1 MEAGEDVGLRLPGTL
16 WRGPA
21 TRRTHDGKVPPV
33 HEHPRDLVG
42 YGAEPPHAAW
52 PGGARVAVSLVLNY
66 EEGGERNVLDGDATS
81 EAYLHELVGAPPVSG
96 GRDLNVESMFAYGSR
111 AGFWRV
117 HRTLAAH
124 GAPLTVHAVAQALAR
139 NPDAARAMAA
149 AGWEVASHGW
159 RWIDYRDVPEEVE
172 RADVARSVST
182 IERLVG
188 RRPVGWYTGRTS
200 PRTRHLVAEDGGFLY
215 DSDDYSDDLPFYV
228 EAGGRPHLVLPY
240 SLDANDFKFLLVHGF
255 TTADDMLSYLVDT
268 FDTLRAEGAD
278 RPRMMSVGLH
288 CRIIGRPGRIRVLDG
303 FLRHVAQRG
312 GAWVTTRERIARHW
326 LTTHPPPH

>member
-1 MEAGEDVGLRLPGTL
+1 M
-16 WRGPA
+16 
-21 TRRTHDGKVPPV
+21 PPV
-33 HEHPRDLVG
+33 HEHQRDLVG
-42 YGAEPPHAAW
+42 YGAEPPLAAW

-66 EEGGERNVLDGDATS
+66 EEGGEQNVLDGDATS
-81 EAYLHELVGAPPVSG
+81 EGFLHELIGAPPVVG
-96 GRDLNVESMFAYGSR
+96 GRDLNVEAMFAYGSR
-111 AGFWRV
+111 AGFWRI

-124 GAPLTVHAVAQALAR
+124 NAPVTVYAVAQALER

-149 AGWEVASHGW
+149 AGWEVAGHGW
-159 RWIDYRDVPEEVE
+159 RWIDYRHVSVETE
-172 RADVARSVST
+172 RADIARSVST

-200 PRTRHLVAEDGGFLY
+200 PHTRRLVAEHGGFLY

-228 EAGGRPHLVLPY
+228 EAAGRPHLVLPY

-255 TTADDMLSYLVDT
+255 TTADDMLSYLVDA
-268 FDTLRAEGAD
+268 FDTLHAEGAD
-278 RPRMMSVGLH
+278 RPRMMSIGMH
-288 CRIIGRPGRIRVLDG
+288 GRIIGRPGRIRALDG

-326 LTTHPPPH
+326 LATHPPLR

>member
-1 MEAGEDVGLRLPGTL
+1 MQ
-16 WRGPA
+16 
-21 TRRTHDGKVPPV
+21 
-33 HEHPRDLVG
+33 EHQRDLVG
-42 YGAEPPHAAW
+42 YGAEPPLAAW

-66 EEGGERNVLDGDATS
+66 EEGGEQNVLEGDAAS
-81 EAYLHELVGAPPVSG
+81 EGFLHELIGAPPVVG

-111 AGFWRV
+111 AGFWRI

-124 GAPLTVHAVAQALAR
+124 HVPLTVYAVARALER

-149 AGWEVASHGW
+149 VGWEVASHGW
-159 RWIDYRDVPEEVE
+159 RWIDYRHVSEEAE
-172 RADVARSVST
+172 RADIARSIST

-200 PRTRHLVAEDGGFLY
+200 PHTRRLVAEEGGFLY

-228 EAGGRPHLVLPY
+228 EAAGRPHLVLPY

-268 FDTLRAEGAD
+268 FDTLHAEGAD
-278 RPRMMSVGLH
+278 RPRMMSIGLH
-288 CRIIGRPGRIRVLDG
+288 GRIIGRPGRIRALDA

-326 LTTHPPPH
+326 LATHPPLR

>member
-1 MEAGEDVGLRLPGTL
+1 M
-16 WRGPA
+16 
-21 TRRTHDGKVPPV
+21 

-66 EEGGERNVLDGDATS
+66 EEGGERNVLEGDATS

-117 HRTLAAH
+117 HRTLTAH

-159 RWIDYRDVPEEVE
+159 RWIDYRDVPEAVE

-228 EAGGRPHLVLPY
+228 EAGGRPHLALPY

-278 RPRMMSVGLH
+278 RPRMMSVGMH

-312 GAWVTTRERIARHW
+312 GAWVTTREQIARHW

>member
-1 MEAGEDVGLRLPGTL
+1 MS
-16 WRGPA
+16 
-21 TRRTHDGKVPPV
+21 
-33 HEHPRDLVG
+33 EHQRDLVG

-66 EEGGERNVLDGDATS
+66 EEGGERNVLEGDPAS
-81 EAYLHELVGAPPVSG
+81 EGYLHEIVGAPAVEG
-96 GRDLNVESMFAYGSR
+96 GRDLNAESLFAYGAR

-124 GAPLTVHAVAQALAR
+124 RAPLTVFAVAQALER
-139 NPDAARAMAA
+139 NPAAARAMAA
-149 AGWEVASHGW
+149 AGWEVASHGR
-159 RWIDYRDVPEEVE
+159 RWIDYRNVPEDVE
-172 RADVARSVST
+172 RADIAHATAT

-200 PRTRHLVAEDGGFLY
+200 LHTRPLVAAEGGFLY
-215 DSDDYSDDLPFYV
+215 DSDDYSDDVPFYV
-228 EAGGRPHLVLPY
+228 ESAGRPHLVLPY
-240 SLDANDFKFLLVHGF
+240 SLDANDFKFLIVHGF
-255 TTADDMLSYLVDT
+255 TTADDMLTYLVDT
-268 FDTLRAEGAD
+268 FDTLHAEGAD

-288 CRIIGRPGRIRVLDG
+288 CRIIGRPGRIRALDG

-326 LTTHPPPH
+326 LAAHPPRP